1 MFKIYPL
8 RLKFQYLKETNA
20 PPRYQYSMQFL
31 ILYQCVYNDIDISIY
46 VYPMQSEY
54 YYDNKNRYTN
64 SIRAEDNFLLNKT
77 KKSLF

>member
-1 MFKIYPL
+1 
-8 RLKFQYLKETNA
+8 
-20 PPRYQYSMQFL
+20 MQFL